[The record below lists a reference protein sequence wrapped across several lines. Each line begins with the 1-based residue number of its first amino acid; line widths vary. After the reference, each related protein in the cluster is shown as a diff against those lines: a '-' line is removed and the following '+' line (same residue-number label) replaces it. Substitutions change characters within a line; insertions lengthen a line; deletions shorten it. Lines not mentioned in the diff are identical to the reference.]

1 MAANKRAEA
10 IVSAVVGRGAPRA
23 ANESDAEPTARS
35 SSRRF
40 IAVAGN
46 IGVGKTT
53 MVEYLCHR
61 YGFRPFVE
69 PNLQNPYLDDFYAD
83 MKQWAFHSQI
93 SFLTHKFR
101 IHNELMAEPSTVVQD
116 RTIYED
122 AEIFARYL
130 HASGCMSDR
139 DWKTY
144 CDLYSVMRRVLE
156 PPDLLI
162 VLRCSVRAIR
172 RRVRQRGRAN
182 EQSIPAKYLRKLNEL
197 YEDWFARYDLSPV
210 LEIDTENL
218 DYVSDCVHRL
228 EFQRAVEPFLR

>member
-1 MAANKRAEA
+1 MASTGPPKPIPAGAPGRYPPR
-10 IVSAVVGRGAPRA
+10 VSAQPAKPRK
-23 ANESDAEPTARS
+23 
-35 SSRRF
+35 F

-69 PNLQNPYLDDFYAD
+69 PNLLNPYLDDFYAD
-83 MKQWAFHSQI
+83 MRRWAFHSQI

-101 IHNELMAEPSTVVQD
+101 IHMELMAEPSTVVQD

-130 HASGCMSDR
+130 HTTGHLSDR
-139 DWKTY
+139 DWATY
-144 CDLYSVMRRVLE
+144 CNLFEVMRSVLA

-162 VLRCSVRAIR
+162 VLRCSVKAIR
-172 RRVRQRGRAN
+172 RRVKQRGRAN
-182 EQSIPAKYLRKLNEL
+182 EQQIPRGYLRALNDL
-197 YEDWFARYDLSPV
+197 YEDWFQRYDLSPV
-210 LEIDTENL
+210 LEINTEDL
-218 DYVSDCVHRL
+218 DYISDLIHRL
-228 EFQRAVEPFLR
+228 EFQRAVDRFLGP